1 MWPIVLFGPTA
12 LDLVLNVIL
21 FSGTQGP
28 KQREWMV
35 PGNNNGLTS
44 VKSSRKGLSENGS
57 IEDSSFFEKSI
68 IHRIGVGYPCFPK
81 SNGITGLFKDNAELN
96 TLSRSG
102 SGR

>member
-28 KQREWMV
+28 KEREWMV

-44 VKSSRKGLSENGS
+44 VKSSRKGLVK
-57 IEDSSFFEKSI
+57 IA
-68 IHRIGVGYPCFPK
+68 
-81 SNGITGLFKDNAELN
+81 L
-96 TLSRSG
+96 
-102 SGR
+102 